1 MKPPLPL
8 IMCAVV
14 GLVTALLI
22 FFRIS
27 SPEERRAVP
36 ISIPA
41 PRTKIFIG
49 ILSCQADKAA
59 QQRSHVRRTWLG
71 QLQTD
76 YNTTQLASRFFIG
89 RHSASTLMS
98 VAVREEMAVHNDIVV
113 LDVNDAFVALPA
125 KVEAMFNWVATHHP
139 SDYVAKVDDD
149 TYVNLE
155 QLLSEI
161 DPLPRQL
168 LYYGSMRAGPVVRT
182 KGHRNAEPW
191 LPAAMTSFAPYAGGT
206 GYVLSWDLVQVVA
219 FPRLPHLRMLNED
232 AYIGQLLL
240 PYDIYRYHSNQIMS
254 DRFFD
259 CIPAADLTLLHL
271 SQIIGDGQFMEKV
284 HTNITAQLP
293 VCKARFS
300 GVLNCSFDFPR
311 PSGVTLSNRTGL
323 AWNLTSG
330 THSCEENE
338 EDIRVMFSAGE
349 MRLLSCCQQL
359 CLETEGC
366 VGIDYYETTTWCN
379 LYDQPCRTPKL
390 TKDGSK
396 SYLLDLP
403 S

>member
-219 FPRLPHLRMLNED
+219 FPRLPHLRMLNE
-232 AYIGQLLL
+232 
-240 PYDIYRYHSNQIMS
+240 
-254 DRFFD
+254 
-259 CIPAADLTLLHL
+259 
-271 SQIIGDGQFMEKV
+271 IIGDGQFMEKV